1 MPGDEF
7 NPPVSFKNERKAL
20 ASRDLKKFFPYIMPQ
35 TALGDGE
42 GDPIEVIKD
51 TPTYRDINIVIP
63 PSINLKRRY
72 RAYKP
77 LDIELVAF

>member
-7 NPPVSFKNERKAL
+7 NPPVSFKNEREAL
-20 ASRDLKKFFPYIMPQ
+20 ASRDLKKFLPYILPQ
-35 TALGDGE
+35 MAFGNGE

-63 PSINLKRRY
+63 PPINLKRRY

-77 LDIELVAF
+77 LDIEQVGF